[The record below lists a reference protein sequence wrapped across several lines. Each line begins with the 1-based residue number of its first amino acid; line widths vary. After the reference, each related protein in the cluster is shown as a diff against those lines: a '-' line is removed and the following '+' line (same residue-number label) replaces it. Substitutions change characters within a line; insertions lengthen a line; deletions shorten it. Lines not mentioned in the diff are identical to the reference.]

1 MILTDKMKKQI
12 LSEEFRRMQKLAGI
26 VNENETTQIDPTAE
40 KNAEQ
45 GLKQALNTLKGEIN
59 SIKPSPKDKEVT
71 EGVAL
76 TLGLVA
82 SAPGLINAL
91 GKGVNWVSKWFQ
103 KDKTKGTAAGNALK
117 KVGHDLEEAYIGVI
131 GDLLKKAFPS
141 AYGSQDVRDKTSALY
156 DAAHGVYAALL
167 VGAAL
172 ASGTGAIEA
181 HSAIVAGLEGGAT
194 AFKTAE
200 IIDLA
205 KKIAAV

>member
-1 MILTDKMKKQI
+1 MKEQI

-26 VNENETTQIDPTAE
+26 ITEEEIQTDPTAE

-45 GLKQALNTLKGEIN
+45 GLKQALASLKGEIN

-71 EGVAL
+71 EGVVL

-103 KDKTKGTAAGNALK
+103 KDKQKGTVVGNALK
-117 KVGHDLEEAYIGVI
+117 KAGHELEEAYIGVI

-141 AYGSQDVRDKTSALY
+141 AYGSQDVTDKTSALY
-156 DAAHGVYAALL
+156 DAAHGIYAALL
-167 VGAAL
+167 IGAAV
-172 ASGTGAIEA
+172 ASGTGALEA
-181 HSAIVAGLEGGAT
+181 HSIIMAGLEGGAS

-200 IIDLA
+200 VIDLA
-205 KKIAAV
+205 QKIVAA

>member
-1 MILTDKMKKQI
+1 MKKQI
-12 LSEEFRRMQKLAGI
+12 LSEEFRRMQLLAGI
-26 VNENETTQIDPTAE
+26 INENETTQIDPTAE

-45 GLKQALNTLKGEIN
+45 GLKQALVALKGEIN

-71 EGVAL
+71 EGVVL

-82 SAPGLINAL
+82 SAPGLIDAL

-103 KDKTKGTAAGNALK
+103 KDKTKGTAVGNALK
-117 KVGHDLEEAYIGVI
+117 KAGHELEEAYIGVI

-141 AYGSQDVRDKTSALY
+141 AYSSQDVTDKASALY
-156 DAAHGVYAALL
+156 DAAHGVYVALL

-181 HSAIVAGLEGGAT
+181 HSAIVAGLEGGA
-194 AFKTAE
+194 ASFKTAE